1 MNKKTTTSLL
11 LMLAA
16 ATLAAEASQISPRQA
31 EAIASQFVNST
42 PRLRAK
48 DISHSAA
55 AMKVAYTK
63 VSATS
68 AGENLLHVVN
78 RGDDGGYVV
87 VAGDDAAPN
96 VVLGYSTGGT
106 FDYETAPENLRWWL
120 DEYGRQM
127 EYMIENG
134 ITASEQASAPTF
146 DRNVEPM
153 VTTRWNQDAPYNNM
167 CPTLN
172 GLRTYT
178 GCVATAMAQVMNYHE
193 WPVQGTGSHS
203 YYDDPNYPNYGCG
216 QTLSANFGETTY
228 RWDLMLD
235 TYDANSSQESQ
246 DAVAT
251 LMYHCG
257 VSVDMTYM
265 QQASGAL
272 SGHAA
277 QALVEY
283 FGYPADVQILS
294 RDYRSYDEWVTIIK
308 GEIDAGRP
316 VLFGA
321 QSTAGGHEFVIDG
334 YNIDGYFHVNWGW
347 GGQSD
352 DYFLIAT
359 LNPYDGQGIGGGS
372 DSGFKFM
379 QDIIINV
386 RPNPT
391 GNEREFYEICADGS
405 LSTNVSSSSLGRTAR
420 VSLPALYNFSRQ
432 YITAYAGIGIEDSEG
447 RLIET
452 SYNTD
457 NVLMTSYGYLASYG
471 TNVSFTIPEDL
482 EAGEYRIY
490 PYYRKYNDETTYGR
504 IHVNYTQSQYIS
516 MTIDSNG
523 TATFGTAA
531 PQWKDLDATN
541 ITVTDNPTF
550 TTGQTTR
557 LTVDITNNGEETFS
571 APLSFA
577 LLSETSDNIVYSP
590 LTEYDMYYGYPS
602 LFDVYTIPAGETE
615 NVEMSLTISNFTP
628 SAKYYRVAIVDENEN
643 IIGIPQLVRITN
655 PTISLNGMNPEIL
668 PSAENVDPDN
678 IQARATLYN
687 QSDDEEY
694 IGNVSARI
702 LAGGRYTVLETKEVT
717 IPAAGSLTVEF
728 SGSFADGE
736 AGKEYSLWIFDASGK
751 SLFPYANF
759 TLAAGTGG
767 VEDASIADGGT
778 RLYPNPVGDLLNVTD
793 SRGISRV
800 QVFGLTGSQVLD
812 VATGGDTAAAIDMS
826 ALPAG
831 TYIVRTVIT
840 DGTAAMQKVIKK

>member
-11 LMLAA
+11 LMFAA

-31 EAIASQFVNST
+31 EAIASQFANST
-42 PRLRAK
+42 PRLKAYGT
-48 DISHSAA
+48 SHSAA

-63 VSATS
+63 MSATD
-68 AGENLLHVVN
+68 GENLLHVVN

-134 ITASEQASAPTF
+134 ITAAEQASAPTF

-153 VTTRWNQDAPYNNM
+153 ITTKWNQDAPYNNM
-167 CPTLN
+167 CPELN
-172 GLRTYT
+172 GRRTYT

-193 WPVQGTGSHS
+193 WPVRGTGSHK
-203 YYDDPNYPNYGCG
+203 YTDEEGCG
-216 QTLSANFGETTY
+216 RELSANFGETTY

-272 SGHAA
+272 SGNAA
-277 QALVEY
+277 QALVQY

-294 RDYRSYDEWVTIIK
+294 RDYRTYDEWITLIK
-308 GEIDAGRP
+308 NEIDAGRP

-334 YNIDGYFHVNWGW
+334 YNTDGYFHVNWGW
-347 GGQSD
+347 GGNSD
-352 DYFLIAT
+352 NYFLIAT
-359 LNPYDGQGIGGGS
+359 LNPDDQGIGGGS
-372 DSGFKFM
+372 DSGFKFR
-379 QDIIINV
+379 QDIIVNV
-386 RPNPT
+386 HPNPT
-391 GNEREFYEICADGS
+391 GNEREFYEICAEGG
-405 LSTNVSSSSLGRTAR
+405 LSINVSSSLLGRTAR
-420 VSLPALYNFSRQ
+420 VSLPALYNLGRQ
-432 YITAYAGIGIEDSEG
+432 YIGAYAGIGIEDNEG
-447 RLIET
+447 KLIET
-452 SYNTD
+452 AYNTGAPLT
-457 NVLMTSYGYLASYG
+457 VGSGYLASYG
-471 TNVSFTIPEDL
+471 TTVSFTIPEDL

-490 PYYRKYNDETTYGR
+490 PYDRKHDDETTYGR
-504 IHVNYTQSQYIS
+504 IHVAYTESQYIS
-516 MTIDSNG
+516 MTVGSDG
-523 TATFGTAA
+523 KATFGTAA

-550 TTGQTTR
+550 TSGQTTR
-557 LTVDITNNGEETFS
+557 LTVDITNNGTETFS
-571 APLSFA
+571 GPLSFA
-577 LLSETSDNIVYSP
+577 LLNQNSDNIVYTP
-590 LTEYDMYYGYPS
+590 ITDEDKYYGYPS

-778 RLYPNPVGDLLNVTD
+778 RLYPNPVGDVLNVTD
-793 SRGISRV
+793 GRGIDRV

-812 VATGGDTAAAIDMS
+812 VTAVGGDTATAIDMTG
-826 ALPAG
+826 LPAG
-831 TYIVRTVIT
+831 TYIVRTTIT
-840 DGTAAMQKVIKK
+840 DGTATMQKVIKK

>member
-16 ATLAAEASQISPRQA
+16 AALSAEASQISPRQA
-31 EAIASQFVNST
+31 EAIASQFANST
-42 PRLRAK
+42 PRLKAYGT
-48 DISHSAA
+48 SHSAA

-63 VSATS
+63 MSATD
-68 AGENLLHVVN
+68 GENLLHVVN

-193 WPVQGTGSHS
+193 WPVRGTGSHK
-203 YYDDPNYPNYGCG
+203 YTDKEGCG
-216 QTLSANFGETTY
+216 RELSANFGETTY

-272 SGHAA
+272 SGKAA
-277 QALVEY
+277 DALVKY

-294 RDYRSYDEWVTIIK
+294 RDYRSYDEWITLIK
-308 GEIDAGRP
+308 NEIDEGRP

-334 YNIDGYFHVNWGW
+334 YNTDGYFHVNWGW
-347 GGQSD
+347 GAYLDG
-352 DYFLIAT
+352 YFLIAT
-359 LNPYDGQGIGGGS
+359 LDPGDSQGIGGGS

-379 QDIIINV
+379 QDIIVNV
-386 RPNPT
+386 RPNPS

-405 LSTNVSSSSLGRTAR
+405 LSINVSSSSLGRTAR

-432 YITAYAGIGIEDSEG
+432 FITAYAGIGIEDSEG
-447 RLIET
+447 KLIET
-452 SYNTD
+452 AYNTD
-457 NVLMTSYGYLASYG
+457 NVLMTSYGYKASFG
-471 TNVSFTIPEDL
+471 TTVSFTIPEDL

-490 PYYRKYNDETTYGR
+490 PYYRKYDDETTYGR
-504 IHVNYTQSQYIS
+504 IHVAYTESQYIT
-516 MTIDSNG
+516 MTVDSDG
-523 TATFGTAA
+523 KATFGNAA
-531 PQWKDLDATN
+531 PQWKDLDAAN
-541 ITVTDNPTF
+541 IVVNDNPTF
-550 TTGQTTR
+550 ADGETTTI
-557 LTVDITNNGEETFS
+557 TVDLTNNGTETFS
-571 APLSFA
+571 GPLSFA
-577 LLSETSDNIVYSP
+577 LLYQNQDRFAYSP
-590 LTEYDMYYGYPS
+590 ATYNDYYGIPLLY
-602 LFDVYTIPAGETE
+602 DVYTIAAGETE
-615 NVEMSLTISNFTP
+615 NVEMSLPISDFTP

-643 IIGIPQLVRITN
+643 IIGTPKEIRVTN
-655 PTISLNGMNPEIL
+655 PTISLEAAPEIL
-668 PSAENVDPDN
+668 PSAEEVDPDN
-678 IQARATLYN
+678 IQVRATLKN

-702 LAGGRYTVLETKEVT
+702 LAGGRYTTLDTKEVT
-717 IPAAGSLTVEF
+717 IPAAGSLTVNFE
-728 SGSFADGE
+728 GAFAGGE
-736 AGKEYSLWIFDASGK
+736 AGKTYSLWIFDASGK

-759 TLAAGTGG
+759 TLAGGTGG
-767 VEDASIADGGT
+767 VEEAAIADGGT
-778 RLYPNPVGDLLNVTD
+778 RLYPNPVGDMLNVTD
-793 SRGISRV
+793 GRGISRV

-812 VATGGDTAAAIDMS
+812 VATGGDTATAIDMTG
-826 ALPAG
+826 LPAG
-831 TYIVRTVIT
+831 TYIVRTTIT
-840 DGTAAMQKVIKK
+840 DGTTAMQKIIKK

>member
-11 LMLAA
+11 LMFAA

-31 EAIASQFVNST
+31 EAIASQFANST
-42 PRLRAK
+42 PRLKAYGT
-48 DISHSAA
+48 SHSAA

-63 VSATS
+63 MSATD
-68 AGENLLHVVN
+68 GENLLHVVN

-146 DRNVEPM
+146 DRNVGPM
-153 VTTRWNQDAPYNNM
+153 ITTKWNQDAPYNNM
-167 CPTLN
+167 CPMLY
-172 GLRTYT
+172 GRRTYT

-193 WPVQGTGSHS
+193 WPVRGTGSHK
-203 YYDDPNYPNYGCG
+203 YTDKEGCG
-216 QTLSANFGETTY
+216 QELSANFGETSY

-272 SGHAA
+272 SGNAA
-277 QALVEY
+277 QALVQY

-294 RDYRSYDEWVTIIK
+294 RDYRTYDEWITLIK
-308 GEIDAGRP
+308 NEIDAGRP

-334 YNIDGYFHVNWGW
+334 YNTDGYFHVNWGW
-347 GGQSD
+347 GGNSD
-352 DYFLIAT
+352 NYFLIAT
-359 LNPYDGQGIGGGS
+359 LNPDDQGIGGGS

-379 QDIIINV
+379 QDIIVNV
-386 RPNPT
+386 HPNPT
-391 GNEREFYEICADGS
+391 GNEREFYEICAEGG
-405 LSTNVSSSSLGRTAR
+405 LSINVSSSLLGRTAR

-432 YITAYAGIGIEDSEG
+432 FITAYAGIGIEDSEG

-452 SYNTD
+452 TYNTD
-457 NVLMTSYGYLASYG
+457 NVLMTSYGYIASFG
-471 TNVSFTIPEDL
+471 TTVSFTIPEDL

-490 PYYRKYNDETTYGR
+490 PYYRKYDDETTYGR
-504 IHVNYTQSQYIS
+504 IHVAYTESQYIT
-516 MTIDSNG
+516 MTVDSDG
-523 TATFGTAA
+523 RATFGTAA

-550 TTGQTTR
+550 TSGQTTR
-557 LTVDITNNGEETFS
+557 LTVDITNNGTETFS
-571 APLSFA
+571 GPLSFA
-577 LLSETSDNIVYSP
+577 LLNQNSDNIVYSP
-590 LTEYDMYYGYPS
+590 ADYNDYYGFPV
-602 LFDVYTIPAGETE
+602 LFEVYTIPAGKTE
-615 NVEMSLTISNFTP
+615 NVEMTLTISSGFTP
-628 SAKYYRVAIVDENEN
+628 SASYYRVAIIDENEN
-643 IIGIPQLVRITN
+643 IIGTPQLVRVTN
-655 PTISLNGMNPEIL
+655 PAISLNGAYPEIL
-668 PSAENVDPDN
+668 PSSENVDPDN
-678 IQARATLYN
+678 IQVRATLYN
-687 QSDDEEY
+687 TSDEEEY
-694 IGNVSARI
+694 FGNVSARI
-702 LAGGRYTVLETKEVT
+702 LAGGRYTTLDTKEVT

-778 RLYPNPVGDLLNVTD
+778 RLYPNPVGDMLNVTD
-793 SRGISRV
+793 SRGIDRV

>member
-1 MNKKTTTSLL
+1 M
-11 LMLAA
+11 
-16 ATLAAEASQISPRQA
+16 
-31 EAIASQFVNST
+31 
-42 PRLRAK
+42 
-48 DISHSAA
+48 
-55 AMKVAYTK
+55 TK
-63 VSATS
+63 S
-68 AGENLLHVVN
+68 G
-78 RGDDGGYVV
+78 
-87 VAGDDAAPN
+87 
-96 VVLGYSTGGT
+96 
-106 FDYETAPENLRWWL
+106 
-120 DEYGRQM
+120 
-127 EYMIENG
+127 
-134 ITASEQASAPTF
+134 
-146 DRNVEPM
+146 
-153 VTTRWNQDAPYNNM
+153 
-167 CPTLN
+167 
-172 GLRTYT
+172 
-178 GCVATAMAQVMNYHE
+178 
-193 WPVQGTGSHS
+193 
-203 YYDDPNYPNYGCG
+203 GCG
-216 QTLSANFGETTY
+216 RELSANFGETTY

-251 LMYHCG
+251 LMKHCG

-272 SGHAA
+272 SGNAA
-277 QALVEY
+277 EALVKY

-294 RDYRSYDEWVTIIK
+294 RDYRSYDEWITLIK
-308 GEIDAGRP
+308 NEIDAGRP

-334 YNIDGYFHVNWGW
+334 YNTDGYFHVNWGW
-347 GGQSD
+347 GAYLDG
-352 DYFLIAT
+352 YFLIAT
-359 LNPYDGQGIGGGS
+359 LDPGDSQGIGGGS

-379 QDIIINV
+379 QDIIVNV
-386 RPNPT
+386 RPNPS

-405 LSTNVSSSSLGRTAR
+405 LSINVSSLSLGRTAR

-432 YITAYAGIGIEDSEG
+432 FITAYAGIGIEDSEG

-457 NVLMTSYGYLASYG
+457 KVLMTSYGYLASKGG

-504 IHVNYTQSQYIS
+504 IHVAYTQSQYIT
-516 MTIDSNG
+516 MTVDSNG
-523 TATFGTAA
+523 TATFGSAA

-550 TTGQTTR
+550 TSGQTTR

-736 AGKEYSLWIFDASGK
+736 AGKDYSLWIFDASGK

-778 RLYPNPVGDLLNVTD
+778 RLYPNPVGDVLNVTD
-793 SRGISRV
+793 GRGISRV
-800 QVFGLTGSQVLD
+800 QVFGLTGSHVLD
-812 VATGGDTAAAIDMS
+812 VTTGGDTAVAIDMTG
-826 ALPAG
+826 LPAG
-831 TYIVRTVIT
+831 TYIVRTTIT
-840 DGTAAMQKVIKK
+840 DGTATMQKVIKK

>member
-11 LMLAA
+11 LMFAA

-31 EAIASQFVNST
+31 EAIASQFANST
-42 PRLRAK
+42 PRLKAYGT
-48 DISHSAA
+48 SHSAA

-63 VSATS
+63 VSATT

-193 WPVQGTGSHS
+193 WPVRGTGSHS
-203 YYDDPNYPNYGCG
+203 YYDYEGCE

-251 LMYHCG
+251 LMKHCG

-272 SGHAA
+272 SGNAA
-277 QALVEY
+277 QALVQY

-294 RDYRSYDEWVTIIK
+294 RDYRSYDEWITLIK
-308 GEIDAGRP
+308 NEIDAGRP

-334 YNIDGYFHVNWGW
+334 YNTDGYFHVNWGW
-347 GGQSD
+347 GAYLDG
-352 DYFLIAT
+352 YFLIAT
-359 LNPYDGQGIGGGS
+359 LDPGDSQGIGGGS

-379 QDIIINV
+379 QDIIVNV
-386 RPNPT
+386 RPNPS

-405 LSTNVSSSSLGRTAR
+405 LSINVSSSSLGRTAR

-432 YITAYAGIGIEDSEG
+432 FITAYAGIGIEDSEG

-457 NVLMTSYGYLASYG
+457 NVLMTSYGYKASFG
-471 TNVSFTIPEDL
+471 TTVSFTIPEDL

-490 PYYRKYNDETTYGR
+490 PYYRKYDDETIYGR
-504 IHVNYTQSQYIS
+504 IHVAYTQSQYIT
-516 MTIDSNG
+516 MTVDSNG
-523 TATFGTAA
+523 TATFGSAA
-531 PQWKDLDATN
+531 PQWKDLDAAN
-541 ITVTDNPTF
+541 IVVNDNPTF
-550 TTGQTTR
+550 ADGETTTI
-557 LTVDITNNGEETFS
+557 TVDLTNNGTETFS
-571 APLSFA
+571 GPLSFA
-577 LLSETSDNIVYSP
+577 LLYQNQDRFAYSP
-590 LTEYDMYYGYPS
+590 ATYNDYYGIPLLY
-602 LFDVYTIPAGETE
+602 DVYTIAAGETE
-615 NVEMSLTISNFTP
+615 NVEMSLPISDFTP
-628 SAKYYRVAIVDENEN
+628 SAKYYRIAIIDENEN
-643 IIGIPQLVRITN
+643 IIGTPQEIRVSN
-655 PTISLNGMNPEIL
+655 PEISLNGNYPEIL
-668 PSAENVDPDN
+668 PSSDNVDCN
-678 IQARATLYN
+678 NMQARATLYN
-687 QSDDEEY
+687 MSADEEY
-694 IGNVSARI
+694 SGNVSARI
-702 LAGGRYTVLETKEVT
+702 LVNGRYTILDTKEVT
-717 IPAAGSLTVEF
+717 IEPSGSATVDF
-728 SGSFADGE
+728 SGRFE
-736 AGKEYSLWIFDASGK
+736 AGETGKQYSLWIFDANGK
-751 SLFPYANF
+751 SLMPYTNF
-759 TLAAGTGG
+759 TVGIAAGVNDVTA
-767 VEDASIADGGT
+767 ASKAAI
-778 RLYPNPVGDLLNVTD
+778 YPNPVGDVLNVTD
-793 SRGISRV
+793 GRGIDRV

-812 VATGGDTAAAIDMS
+812 VATGGDTATAIDMS

-831 TYIVRTVIT
+831 TYIVRTTVT
-840 DGTAAMQKVIKK
+840 DGTATMQKIIKK

>member
-16 ATLAAEASQISPRQA
+16 AFAAQASQISPRQA

-42 PRLRAK
+42 PRLKAK
-48 DISHSAA
+48 SISHSAA

-63 VSATS
+63 MSATS

-106 FDYETAPENLRWWL
+106 FYYETAPENLRWWL
-120 DEYGRQM
+120 DEYGRQI

-167 CPTLN
+167 CPMLN
-172 GLRTYT
+172 GRRTYT
-178 GCVATAMAQVMNYHE
+178 GCVATAMAQVMNYHQ
-193 WPVQGTGSHS
+193 WPVRGTGSHS
-203 YYDDPNYPNYGCG
+203 YYDYEGCG

-257 VSVDMTYM
+257 VSVEMTYM

-272 SGHAA
+272 SGNAA
-277 QALVEY
+277 NALVQY
-283 FGYPADVQILS
+283 FGYPADVQIIS
-294 RDYRSYDEWVTIIK
+294 RDYRTYDEWITLIK
-308 GEIDAGRP
+308 NEIDTGRP
-316 VLFGA
+316 ILFGA
-321 QSTAGGHEFVIDG
+321 QSTGGGHEFVIDG
-334 YNIDGYFHVNWGW
+334 YNTDGYFHVNWGW

-352 DYFLIAT
+352 GYFLIAT

-523 TATFGTAA
+523 TATFGSAD

-550 TTGQTTR
+550 ADGETTTI
-557 LTVDITNNGEETFS
+557 TVDLTNNGTETFS
-571 APLSFA
+571 GPLSFA
-577 LLSETSDNIVYSP
+577 LLDQNQDRFVYSP
-590 LTEYDMYYGYPS
+590 ATYNDYYGIPLLYE
-602 LFDVYTIPAGETE
+602 VYTIAAGTTE
-615 NVEMSLTISNFTP
+615 NVEMSLPISDFTP
-628 SAKYYRVAIVDENEN
+628 SAKYYRIAIIDENEN
-643 IIGIPQLVRITN
+643 IIGTPQEIRVTN
-655 PTISLNGMNPEIL
+655 PEISLNGIAPEIL
-668 PSAENVDPDN
+668 PSSDNVDCN
-678 IQARATLYN
+678 NVQVRATLHN
-687 QSDDEEY
+687 TSADDEY
-694 IGNVSARI
+694 TGSVSARI
-702 LAGGRYTVLETKEVT
+702 LVNGRYTVLDTKEVT
-717 IPAAGSLTVEF
+717 IEPSGSVTVDF
-728 SGSFADGE
+728 SGRFE
-736 AGKEYSLWIFDASGK
+736 AGVAGKQYSLWIFNASGK
-751 SLFPYANF
+751 SLMPYTNF
-759 TLAAGTGG
+759 TVGTAAGVNDVTA
-767 VEDASIADGGT
+767 ASKAT
-778 RLYPNPVGDLLNVTD
+778 VYPNPVVDVLNVTD
-793 SRGISRV
+793 GRGINRV
-800 QVFGLTGSQVLD
+800 QVFGLTGSQMLD

>member
-11 LMLAA
+11 LMFAA

-31 EAIASQFVNST
+31 EAIASQFANST
-42 PRLRAK
+42 PRLKAYGT
-48 DISHSAA
+48 SHSAA

-63 VSATS
+63 MSATD
-68 AGENLLHVVN
+68 GENLLHVVN

-193 WPVQGTGSHS
+193 WPVRGTGSHK
-203 YYDDPNYPNYGCG
+203 YTDEEGCG
-216 QTLSANFGETTY
+216 QELSANFGETTY

-251 LMYHCG
+251 LMKHCG
-257 VSVDMTYM
+257 VAVDMSYY

-272 SGHAA
+272 SGKAA
-277 QALVEY
+277 EALVKY

-334 YNIDGYFHVNWGW
+334 YNTDGYFHVNWGW

-352 DYFLIAT
+352 GYFLIAT
-359 LNPYDGQGIGGGS
+359 LNPDDHGIGGGS

-379 QDIIINV
+379 QDIIVNV
-386 RPNPT
+386 HPNPT

-405 LSTNVSSSSLGRTAR
+405 LSINVSSSLLGRTAR

-432 YITAYAGIGIEDSEG
+432 FITAYAGIGIEDSEG

-457 NVLMTSYGYLASYG
+457 NVLMTSYGYKASFG

-490 PYYRKYNDETTYGR
+490 PYYRKYDDETTYGR
-504 IHVNYTQSQYIS
+504 IHVAYTESQYIT
-516 MTIDSNG
+516 MTVDSDG
-523 TATFGTAA
+523 RATFGNAA

-550 TTGQTTR
+550 TSGQTTR
-557 LTVDITNNGEETFS
+557 LTVDITNNGTETFS
-571 APLSFA
+571 GPLSFA
-577 LLSETSDNIVYSP
+577 LLNQNSDNIVYTP
-590 LTEYDMYYGYPS
+590 ITDEDKYYGYPS
-602 LFDVYTIPAGETE
+602 HFDVYTIPAGETE

-728 SGSFADGE
+728 SGSFAGGE
-736 AGKEYSLWIFDASGK
+736 AGKTYSLWIFDASGK

-778 RLYPNPVGDLLNVTD
+778 RLYPNPVGDMLNVTD

-812 VATGGDTAAAIDMS
+812 VTAVGGDTATAIDMTG
-826 ALPAG
+826 LPAG

-840 DGTAAMQKVIKK
+840 DGTTAMQKVIKK

>member
-11 LMLAA
+11 LMFAA

-31 EAIASQFVNST
+31 EAIASQFANST
-42 PRLRAK
+42 PRLKAYGT
-48 DISHSAA
+48 SHSAA

-63 VSATS
+63 MSATD
-68 AGENLLHVVN
+68 GENLLHVVN

-134 ITASEQASAPTF
+134 ITASKQASAPTF

-193 WPVQGTGSHS
+193 WPVQGTGSHT
-203 YYDDPNYPNYGCG
+203 YYDYEGCER
-216 QTLSANFGETTY
+216 TLSANFGETTY

-251 LMYHCG
+251 LMKHCG

-272 SGHAA
+272 SGNAA
-277 QALVEY
+277 QALVQY

-294 RDYRSYDEWVTIIK
+294 RDYRTYDEWITLIK
-308 GEIDAGRP
+308 NEIDAGRP

-334 YNIDGYFHVNWGW
+334 YNTDGYFHVNWGW

-352 DYFLIAT
+352 NYFLIAT
-359 LNPYDGQGIGGGS
+359 LNPDDQGIGGGS

-379 QDIIINV
+379 QDIIVNV

-405 LSTNVSSSSLGRTAR
+405 LGINVSSSSLGRTAR

-432 YITAYAGIGIEDSEG
+432 FITAYAGIGIEDSEG

-471 TNVSFTIPEDL
+471 TTVSFTIPEDL

-490 PYYRKYNDETTYGR
+490 PYYRKYDDETTYGR
-504 IHVNYTQSQYIS
+504 IHVAYTESQYIS
-516 MTIDSNG
+516 MTVGSDG
-523 TATFGTAA
+523 KATFGTAA
-531 PQWKDLDATN
+531 PQWKDLDAAN

-550 TTGQTTR
+550 TSGQTTR
-557 LTVDITNNGEETFS
+557 LTVDITNNGTETFS
-571 APLSFA
+571 GPLSFA
-577 LLSETSDNIVYSP
+577 LLNQNSDNIVYTP
-590 LTEYDMYYGYPS
+590 ITDEDKYYGYPS

-668 PSAENVDPDN
+668 PSAEKRRIHWQRKRTHTCRRPLHH
-678 IQARATLYN
+678 ARN
-687 QSDDEEY
+687 Q
-694 IGNVSARI
+694 GGHNTGRK
-702 LAGGRYTVLETKEVT
+702 LAHR
-717 IPAAGSLTVEF
+717 
-728 SGSFADGE
+728 
-736 AGKEYSLWIFDASGK
+736 
-751 SLFPYANF
+751 
-759 TLAAGTGG
+759 G
-767 VEDASIADGGT
+767 VQ
-778 RLYPNPVGDLLNVTD
+778 RLVC
-793 SRGISRV
+793 RR
-800 QVFGLTGSQVLD
+800 
-812 VATGGDTAAAIDMS
+812 
-826 ALPAG
+826 
-831 TYIVRTVIT
+831 
-840 DGTAAMQKVIKK
+840 

>member
-16 ATLAAEASQISPRQA
+16 AALSAEASQISPRQA
-31 EAIASQFVNST
+31 EAIASQFANST
-42 PRLRAK
+42 PRLKAYGT
-48 DISHSAA
+48 SHSAA

-63 VSATS
+63 MSDT

-134 ITASEQASAPTF
+134 ITAAEQATAPTF

-153 VTTRWNQDAPYNNM
+153 ITTRWNQDAPYNNM
-167 CPTLN
+167 CPMLN
-172 GLRTYT
+172 GRRTYT

-193 WPVQGTGSHS
+193 WPVRGTGSHS
-203 YYDDPNYPNYGCG
+203 YYDYEGCG
-216 QTLSANFGETTY
+216 RTLSANFGETTY

-257 VSVDMTYM
+257 VASEMTYM
-265 QQASGAL
+265 QEASGAI
-272 SGHAA
+272 SAVA
-277 QALVEY
+277 TQALVDY

-294 RDYRSYDEWVTIIK
+294 RDYRTYDEWITLIK
-308 GEIDAGRP
+308 NEIDAGRP

-334 YNIDGYFHVNWGW
+334 YNTDGYFHVNWGW
-347 GGQSD
+347 GGNSD

-359 LNPYDGQGIGGGS
+359 LNPYDQGIGGGS

-379 QDIIINV
+379 QDIIVNV

-405 LSTNVSSSSLGRTAR
+405 LSINVSSSSLGRTAR
-420 VSLPALYNFSRQ
+420 VSLPALYNLGRQ
-432 YITAYAGIGIEDSEG
+432 YIGAYAGIGIEDNEG
-447 RLIET
+447 KLIET
-452 SYNTD
+452 AYNTGAPLT
-457 NVLMTSYGYLASYG
+457 VGSGYLASYG
-471 TNVSFTIPEDL
+471 TTVSFTIPEDL

-490 PYYRKYNDETTYGR
+490 PYYRKHDDETTYGR
-504 IHVNYTQSQYIS
+504 IHVAYTESQYIS
-516 MTIDSNG
+516 MTVGSDG
-523 TATFGTAA
+523 KATFGTAA

-557 LTVDITNNGEETFS
+557 LTVDITNNGTETFS
-571 APLSFA
+571 GPLSFA
-577 LLSETSDNIVYSP
+577 LLSQNSDNIVYSP
-590 LTEYDMYYGYPS
+590 ADYNDYYGFPV
-602 LFDVYTIPAGETE
+602 LFEVYTIPAGKTE
-615 NVEMSLTISNFTP
+615 NVEMTLTISSGFTP
-628 SAKYYRVAIVDENEN
+628 SASYYRVAIIDENEN
-643 IIGIPQLVRITN
+643 IIGTPQLVRVTN
-655 PTISLNGMNPEIL
+655 PAISLNGAYPEIL
-668 PSAENVDPDN
+668 PSSENVDPDN
-678 IQARATLYN
+678 IQVRATLYN
-687 QSDDEEY
+687 TSDEEEY
-694 IGNVSARI
+694 FGNVSARI

-717 IPAAGSLTVEF
+717 IPAAGSLTVNFE
-728 SGSFADGE
+728 GAFAGGE
-736 AGKEYSLWIFDASGK
+736 AGEQYSLRIFDASGEG
-751 SLFPYANF
+751 LFPYTQF
-759 TLAAGTGG
+759 TLAGGTGG

-778 RLYPNPVGDLLNVTD
+778 RLYPNPVDDVLNVTD

-840 DGTAAMQKVIKK
+840 DGTAAMQKIIKK

>member
-16 ATLAAEASQISPRQA
+16 ALSAEASQISPRQA
-31 EAIASQFVNST
+31 EAIASQFANST
-42 PRLRAK
+42 PRLKAYGT
-48 DISHSAA
+48 SHSAA

-63 VSATS
+63 MSATS

-146 DRNVEPM
+146 DRNVGPM
-153 VTTRWNQDAPYNNM
+153 ITTKWNQDAPYNNM
-167 CPTLN
+167 CPMLY
-172 GLRTYT
+172 GRRTYT

-193 WPVQGTGSHS
+193 WPVRGTGSHK
-203 YYDDPNYPNYGCG
+203 YTDEEGCG
-216 QTLSANFGETTY
+216 QELSANFGETTY

-257 VSVDMTYM
+257 VASEMSYY

-294 RDYRSYDEWVTIIK
+294 RDYRSYDEWITLIK
-308 GEIDAGRP
+308 NEIDAGRP

-334 YNIDGYFHVNWGW
+334 YNTDGYFHVNWGW

-352 DYFLIAT
+352 GYFLIAT
-359 LNPYDGQGIGGGS
+359 LNPDDQGIGGGS
-372 DSGFKFM
+372 DSGFKFR
-379 QDIIINV
+379 QDIIVNV
-386 RPNPT
+386 HPNPT
-391 GNEREFYEICADGS
+391 GNEREFYEICAEGG
-405 LSTNVSSSSLGRTAR
+405 LSINVSSSSLGRTAR
-420 VSLPALYNFSRQ
+420 VSLPALYNLGRQ
-432 YITAYAGIGIEDSEG
+432 YIGAYAGIGIEDNEG
-447 RLIET
+447 KLIET
-452 SYNTD
+452 AYNTGAPLT
-457 NVLMTSYGYLASYG
+457 VGSGYLASYG
-471 TNVSFTIPEDL
+471 TTVSFTIPEDL

-490 PYYRKYNDETTYGR
+490 PYYRKHDDETTYGR
-504 IHVNYTQSQYIS
+504 IHVAYTESQYIS
-516 MTIDSNG
+516 MTVGSDG
-523 TATFGTAA
+523 KATFGSAD

-550 TTGQTTR
+550 TSGQTTR

-751 SLFPYANF
+751 SLFPFTNF
-759 TLAAGTGG
+759 TLAGGTGG
-767 VEDASIADGGT
+767 VETACITDGGT

>member
-11 LMLAA
+11 LMFAA

-31 EAIASQFVNST
+31 EAIASQFANST
-42 PRLRAK
+42 PRLKAYGT
-48 DISHSAA
+48 SHSAA

-63 VSATS
+63 MSATD
-68 AGENLLHVVN
+68 GENLLHVVN

-134 ITASEQASAPTF
+134 ITASKQASAPTF

-193 WPVQGTGSHS
+193 WPVQGTGSHT
-203 YYDDPNYPNYGCG
+203 YYDYEGCER
-216 QTLSANFGETTY
+216 TLSANFGETTY

-251 LMYHCG
+251 LMKHCG

-272 SGHAA
+272 SGNAA
-277 QALVEY
+277 QALVQY

-294 RDYRSYDEWVTIIK
+294 RDYRTYDEWITLIK
-308 GEIDAGRP
+308 NEIDAGRP

-334 YNIDGYFHVNWGW
+334 YNTDGYFHVNWGW

-352 DYFLIAT
+352 NYFLIAT
-359 LNPYDGQGIGGGS
+359 LNPDDQGIGGGS

-379 QDIIINV
+379 QDIIVNV

-405 LSTNVSSSSLGRTAR
+405 LGINVSSSSLGRTAR

-432 YITAYAGIGIEDSEG
+432 FITAYAGIGIEDSEG

-471 TNVSFTIPEDL
+471 TTVSFTIPEDL

-490 PYYRKYNDETTYGR
+490 PYYRKYDDETTYGR
-504 IHVNYTQSQYIS
+504 IHVAYTESQYIS
-516 MTIDSNG
+516 MTVGSDG
-523 TATFGTAA
+523 KATFGTAA
-531 PQWKDLDATN
+531 PQWKDLDAAN

-550 TTGQTTR
+550 TSGQTTR
-557 LTVDITNNGEETFS
+557 LTVDITNNGTETFS
-571 APLSFA
+571 GPLSFA
-577 LLSETSDNIVYSP
+577 LLNQNSDNIVYTP
-590 LTEYDMYYGYPS
+590 ITDEDKYYGYPS

-702 LAGGRYTVLETKEVT
+702 LVGGRYTMLETKEVT
-717 IPAAGSLTVEF
+717 IPAASSLTVEF

-736 AGKEYSLWIFDASGK
+736 AGEQYSLWIFDASGK
-751 SLFPYANF
+751 SLFPYTSF
-759 TLAAGTGG
+759 TLAGGTGG
-767 VEDASIADGGT
+767 VETAGITDGGT
-778 RLYPNPVGDLLNVTD
+778 RLYPNPVGDVLNVTD
-793 SRGISRV
+793 GRGISRV

-812 VATGGDTAAAIDMS
+812 VATGGDTATAIDMS

>member
-11 LMLAA
+11 LMFAA
-16 ATLAAEASQISPRQA
+16 ALSAEASQISPRQA
-31 EAIASQFVNST
+31 EAIASQFANST
-42 PRLRAK
+42 PRLKAYGT
-48 DISHSAA
+48 SHSAA

-63 VSATS
+63 MSATD
-68 AGENLLHVVN
+68 GENLLHVVN

-153 VTTRWNQDAPYNNM
+153 ITTKWNQDAPYNNM
-167 CPTLN
+167 CPELN
-172 GLRTYT
+172 GRRTYT

-193 WPVQGTGSHS
+193 WPVRGTGSHK
-203 YYDDPNYPNYGCG
+203 YTDEEGCG
-216 QTLSANFGETTY
+216 QELSANFGETTY

-251 LMYHCG
+251 LMKHCG
-257 VSVDMTYM
+257 VAVDMSYY

-272 SGHAA
+272 SGNAA
-277 QALVEY
+277 QALVQY

-294 RDYRSYDEWVTIIK
+294 RDYRSYDEWITLIK
-308 GEIDAGRP
+308 NEIDEGRP
-316 VLFGA
+316 VLFGGL
-321 QSTAGGHEFVIDG
+321 STGGGHEFVIDG
-334 YNIDGYFHVNWGW
+334 YNTDGYFHVNWGW
-347 GGQSD
+347 GGNSD
-352 DYFLIAT
+352 NYFLIAT
-359 LNPYDGQGIGGGS
+359 LNPDDHGIGGGS
-372 DSGFKFM
+372 DSGFKFR
-379 QDIIINV
+379 QDIIVNV
-386 RPNPT
+386 HPNPT

-405 LSTNVSSSSLGRTAR
+405 LSINVSSSSLGRTAR

-432 YITAYAGIGIEDSEG
+432 FISAYAGIGIEDSEG

-457 NVLMTSYGYLASYG
+457 KVLMTSYGYIASFG

-490 PYYRKYNDETTYGR
+490 PYYRKYDDETIYGR
-504 IHVNYTQSQYIS
+504 IHVAYTQSQYIT
-516 MTIDSNG
+516 MTVDSNG
-523 TATFGTAA
+523 TATFGSAA
-531 PQWKDLDATN
+531 PQWKDLDAAN

-550 TTGQTTR
+550 TSGQTTR

-571 APLSFA
+571 GPLSFA
-577 LLSETSDNIVYSP
+577 LLSQNSDNIVYTP
-590 LTEYDMYYGYPS
+590 ITDKDKYYGYPS

-643 IIGIPQLVRITN
+643 IIGTPQLVRVTN
-655 PTISLNGMNPEIL
+655 PAISLNGAYPEIL
-668 PSAENVDPDN
+668 PSSENVDPDN
-678 IQARATLYN
+678 IQVRATLYN
-687 QSDDEEY
+687 TSDEEEY
-694 IGNVSARI
+694 FGNVSARI
-702 LAGGRYTVLETKEVT
+702 LAGGRYTTLDTKEVT
-717 IPAAGSLTVEF
+717 IPAAGSLTVNFE
-728 SGSFADGE
+728 GAFAGGE
-736 AGKEYSLWIFDASGK
+736 AGKTYSLWIFDASGK
-751 SLFPYANF
+751 YIYPFTNF
-759 TLAAGTGG
+759 TLAGGTGG
-767 VEDASIADGGT
+767 VETAGITDGGT

-793 SRGISRV
+793 SRGIDRV

-840 DGTAAMQKVIKK
+840 DGTAAMQKIIKK

>member
-31 EAIASQFVNST
+31 EAIASQFANST
-42 PRLRAK
+42 PRLKAYGT
-48 DISHSAA
+48 SHSAA

-63 VSATS
+63 MSATD
-68 AGENLLHVVN
+68 GENLLHVVN

-134 ITASEQASAPTF
+134 ITAAEQASAPTF

-153 VTTRWNQDAPYNNM
+153 ITTKWNQDAPYNNM
-167 CPTLN
+167 CPELN
-172 GLRTYT
+172 GRRTYT

-193 WPVQGTGSHS
+193 WPVRGTGSHK
-203 YYDDPNYPNYGCG
+203 YTDKEGCG
-216 QTLSANFGETTY
+216 QELSANFGETSY

-272 SGHAA
+272 SGNAA
-277 QALVEY
+277 QALVQY

-294 RDYRSYDEWVTIIK
+294 RDYRTYDEWITLIK
-308 GEIDAGRP
+308 NEIDAGRP

-334 YNIDGYFHVNWGW
+334 YNTDGYFHVNWGW
-347 GGQSD
+347 GGNSD
-352 DYFLIAT
+352 NYFLIAT
-359 LNPYDGQGIGGGS
+359 LNPDDQGIGGGS

-379 QDIIINV
+379 QDIIVNV

-391 GNEREFYEICADGS
+391 GNEREFYEICAEGG
-405 LSTNVSSSSLGRTAR
+405 LSINVSSSLLGRTAR

-432 YITAYAGIGIEDSEG
+432 FITAYAGIGIEDSEG

-452 SYNTD
+452 TYNTD
-457 NVLMTSYGYLASYG
+457 NVLMTSYGYIASFG

-490 PYYRKYNDETTYGR
+490 PYYRKYDDETTYGR
-504 IHVNYTQSQYIS
+504 IHVAYTESQYIT
-516 MTIDSNG
+516 MTVDSDG
-523 TATFGTAA
+523 RATFGTAA

-571 APLSFA
+571 GPLSFA
-577 LLSETSDNIVYSP
+577 LLSQNSDNIVYSP
-590 LTEYDMYYGYPS
+590 ADYNDYYGFPV
-602 LFDVYTIPAGETE
+602 LFEVYTIPAGKTE
-615 NVEMSLTISNFTP
+615 NVEMNVMGMSMATTTKRIIDQKCFSIAQTMGGSPVSNIVLRDGKIKV
-628 SAKYYRVAIVDENEN
+628 SAGGMEQE
-643 IIGIPQLVRITN
+643 ITD
-655 PTISLNGMNPEIL
+655 PAQVEAMSDIYPFPEIL
-668 PSAENVDPDN
+668 GADQGYVFTLEGIENVDGSDAYKVR
-678 IQARATLYN
+678 QEKGGMASYN
-687 QSDDEEY
+687 FY
-694 IGNVSARI
+694 
-702 LAGGRYTVLETKEVT
+702 
-717 IPAAGSLTVEF
+717 
-728 SGSFADGE
+728 
-736 AGKEYSLWIFDASGK
+736 
-751 SLFPYANF
+751 
-759 TLAAGTGG
+759 
-767 VEDASIADGGT
+767 
-778 RLYPNPVGDLLNVTD
+778 
-793 SRGISRV
+793 
-800 QVFGLTGSQVLD
+800 D
-812 VATGGDTAAAIDMS
+812 VATGLKVKSIATAQGQTQEVIFGDYQKTAYGIIYPM
-826 ALPAG
+826 L
-831 TYIVRTVIT
+831 
-840 DGTAAMQKVIKK
+840 QKVTLPQVGVVEAKVTEVTINSGLTPDQL

>member
-31 EAIASQFVNST
+31 EAIASQFANST
-42 PRLRAK
+42 PRLKAYGT
-48 DISHSAA
+48 SHSAA

-63 VSATS
+63 MSATD
-68 AGENLLHVVN
+68 GENLLHVVN

-178 GCVATAMAQVMNYHE
+178 GCVATAMAQVMNYHQ
-193 WPVQGTGSHS
+193 WPVRGTGSHS
-203 YYDDPNYPNYGCG
+203 YYDYEGCG

-257 VSVDMTYM
+257 VSVEMTYM

-272 SGHAA
+272 SGNAA
-277 QALVEY
+277 NALVQY
-283 FGYPADVQILS
+283 FGYPADVQIIS
-294 RDYRSYDEWVTIIK
+294 RDYRTYDEWITLIK
-308 GEIDAGRP
+308 NEIDTGRP
-316 VLFGA
+316 ILFGA
-321 QSTAGGHEFVIDG
+321 QSTGGGHEFVIDG
-334 YNIDGYFHVNWGW
+334 YNTDGYFHVNWGW

-352 DYFLIAT
+352 GYFLIAT

-523 TATFGTAA
+523 TATFGSAD

-550 TTGQTTR
+550 ADGETTTI
-557 LTVDITNNGEETFS
+557 TVDLTNNGTETFS
-571 APLSFA
+571 GPLSFA
-577 LLSETSDNIVYSP
+577 LLDQNQDRFVYSP
-590 LTEYDMYYGYPS
+590 ATYNDYYGIPLLYE
-602 LFDVYTIPAGETE
+602 VYTIAAGTTE
-615 NVEMSLTISNFTP
+615 NVEMSLPISDFTP
-628 SAKYYRVAIVDENEN
+628 SARYYRIAIIDENEN
-643 IIGIPQLVRITN
+643 IIGTPQEIRVTN
-655 PTISLNGMNPEIL
+655 PEISLNGIAPEIL
-668 PSAENVDPDN
+668 PSSDNVDCN
-678 IQARATLYN
+678 NVQVRATLHN
-687 QSDDEEY
+687 TSADDEY
-694 IGNVSARI
+694 TGSVSARI
-702 LAGGRYTVLETKEVT
+702 LVNGRYTVLDTKEVT
-717 IPAAGSLTVEF
+717 IEPSGSVTVDF
-728 SGSFADGE
+728 SGRFE
-736 AGKEYSLWIFDASGK
+736 AGVAGKQYSLWIFNASGK
-751 SLFPYANF
+751 SLMPYTNF
-759 TLAAGTGG
+759 TVGTAAGVNDVTA
-767 VEDASIADGGT
+767 ASKAT
-778 RLYPNPVGDLLNVTD
+778 VYPNPVVDVLNVTD
-793 SRGISRV
+793 GRGIDRV
-800 QVFGLTGSQVLD
+800 LVFGLTGSQMLD

>member
-31 EAIASQFVNST
+31 EAIASQFANST
-42 PRLRAK
+42 PRLKAYGT
-48 DISHSAA
+48 SHSAA

-63 VSATS
+63 MSATD
-68 AGENLLHVVN
+68 GENLLHVVN

-146 DRNVEPM
+146 DRNVGPM
-153 VTTRWNQDAPYNNM
+153 ITTKWNQDAPYNNM
-167 CPTLN
+167 CPMLY
-172 GLRTYT
+172 GRRTYT

-193 WPVQGTGSHS
+193 WPVQGTGSHTYTDS
-203 YYDDPNYPNYGCG
+203 QGCG
-216 QTLSANFGETTY
+216 QELSANFGETTY

-235 TYDANSSQESQ
+235 TYDSGSSQESQ

-272 SGHAA
+272 SGNAA
-277 QALVEY
+277 QALVQY

-294 RDYRSYDEWVTIIK
+294 RDYRTYDEWITLIK
-308 GEIDAGRP
+308 NEIDEGRP

-334 YNIDGYFHVNWGW
+334 YNTDGYFHVNWGW
-347 GGQSD
+347 GGNSD
-352 DYFLIAT
+352 NYFLIAT
-359 LNPYDGQGIGGGS
+359 LNPDDQGIGGGS

-379 QDIIINV
+379 QDIIVNV

-405 LSTNVSSSSLGRTAR
+405 LSINVSSSSLGRTAR

-432 YITAYAGIGIEDSEG
+432 FITAYAGIGIEDSEG

-452 SYNTD
+452 TYNT
-457 NVLMTSYGYLASYG
+457 NTVLMTSYGYIASFG

-523 TATFGTAA
+523 TATFGSAD

-550 TTGQTTR
+550 ADGETITI
-557 LTVDITNNGEETFS
+557 TVDLTNNGTETFS
-571 APLSFA
+571 GPLSFA
-577 LLSETSDNIVYSP
+577 LLDQNQDRFVYSP
-590 LTEYDMYYGYPS
+590 ATYNDYYGIPLLYE
-602 LFDVYTIPAGETE
+602 VYTIAAGTTE
-615 NVEMSLTISNFTP
+615 NVEMSLPISDFTP
-628 SAKYYRVAIVDENEN
+628 SARYYRIAIIDENEN
-643 IIGIPQLVRITN
+643 IIGTPQEIRVTN
-655 PTISLNGMNPEIL
+655 PEISLNGIAPEIL
-668 PSAENVDPDN
+668 PSSDNVDCN
-678 IQARATLYN
+678 NVQVRATLHN
-687 QSDDEEY
+687 TSADDEY
-694 IGNVSARI
+694 TGSVSARI
-702 LAGGRYTVLETKEVT
+702 LVNGRYTVLDTKEVT
-717 IPAAGSLTVEF
+717 IEPSGSVTVDF
-728 SGSFADGE
+728 SGRFE
-736 AGKEYSLWIFDASGK
+736 AGVAGKQYSLWIFNASGK
-751 SLFPYANF
+751 SLMPYTNF
-759 TLAAGTGG
+759 TVGTAAGVNDVTA
-767 VEDASIADGGT
+767 ASKAT
-778 RLYPNPVGDLLNVTD
+778 VYPNPVVDVLNVTD
-793 SRGISRV
+793 GRGIDRV
-800 QVFGLTGSQVLD
+800 LVFGLTGSQMLD

>member
-1 MNKKTTTSLL
+1 
-11 LMLAA
+11 MLAA
-16 ATLAAEASQISPRQA
+16 AFAAQASQISPQQA

-42 PRLRAK
+42 PRLKAK
-48 DISHSAA
+48 SISHSAA

-63 VSATS
+63 MSATS

-134 ITASEQASAPTF
+134 ITAAEQATAPTF

-153 VTTRWNQDAPYNNM
+153 ITTKWNQDAPYNNM
-167 CPTLN
+167 CPELN
-172 GLRTYT
+172 GRRTYT
-178 GCVATAMAQVMNYHE
+178 GCVATAMAQVMNYHQ
-193 WPVQGTGSHS
+193 WPVRGTGSHS
-203 YYDDPNYPNYGCG
+203 YYDYEGCG

-257 VSVDMTYM
+257 VSVEMTYM

-272 SGHAA
+272 SGNAA
-277 QALVEY
+277 NALVQY
-283 FGYPADVQILS
+283 FGYPADVQIIS
-294 RDYRSYDEWVTIIK
+294 RDYRTYDEWITLIK
-308 GEIDAGRP
+308 NEIDTGRP
-316 VLFGA
+316 ILFGA
-321 QSTAGGHEFVIDG
+321 QSTGGGHEFVIDG
-334 YNIDGYFHVNWGW
+334 YNTDGYFHVNWGW

-352 DYFLIAT
+352 GYFLIAT

-523 TATFGTAA
+523 TATFGSAD

-550 TTGQTTR
+550 ADGETTTI
-557 LTVDITNNGEETFS
+557 TVDLTNSGTETFS
-571 APLSFA
+571 GPLSFA
-577 LLSETSDNIVYSP
+577 LLYQNQDRFAYSP
-590 LTEYDMYYGYPS
+590 ATYNDYYGIPLLY
-602 LFDVYTIPAGETE
+602 DVYTIAAGETE
-615 NVEMSLTISNFTP
+615 NVEMSLPISDFTP
-628 SAKYYRVAIVDENEN
+628 SAKYYRIAIIDENEN
-643 IIGIPQLVRITN
+643 IIGTPQEIRVTN
-655 PTISLNGMNPEIL
+655 PEISLNGIAPEIL
-668 PSAENVDPDN
+668 PSSDNVDCN
-678 IQARATLYN
+678 NVQVRATLHN
-687 QSDDEEY
+687 TSADDEY
-694 IGNVSARI
+694 TGSVSARI
-702 LAGGRYTVLETKEVT
+702 LVNGRYTVLDIKEVT
-717 IPAAGSLTVEF
+717 IEPSGSVTVDF
-728 SGSFADGE
+728 SGRFE
-736 AGKEYSLWIFDASGK
+736 AGVAGKQYSLWIFNASGK
-751 SLFPYANF
+751 SLMPYTNF
-759 TLAAGTGG
+759 TVGTAAGVNDVTA
-767 VEDASIADGGT
+767 ASKAT
-778 RLYPNPVGDLLNVTD
+778 VYPNPVVDVLNVTD
-793 SRGISRV
+793 GRGINRV

>member
-1 MNKKTTTSLL
+1 
-11 LMLAA
+11 MLAA
-16 ATLAAEASQISPRQA
+16 AFAAQASQISPQQA

-42 PRLRAK
+42 PRLKAK
-48 DISHSAA
+48 SISHSAA

-153 VTTRWNQDAPYNNM
+153 ITTKWNQDAPYNNM
-167 CPTLN
+167 CPMLN
-172 GLRTYT
+172 GRRTYT
-178 GCVATAMAQVMNYHE
+178 GCVATAMAQVMNYHQ
-193 WPVQGTGSHS
+193 WPVRGTGSHS
-203 YYDDPNYPNYGCG
+203 YYDYEGCE

-228 RWDLMLD
+228 LWDLMLD

-257 VSVDMTYM
+257 VASEMSYY

-334 YNIDGYFHVNWGW
+334 YNTDGYFHVNWGW

-359 LNPYDGQGIGGGS
+359 LNPYDQGIGGGS

-379 QDIIINV
+379 QDIIVNV

-391 GNEREFYEICADGS
+391 GNEREFYEICADGGLRS
-405 LSTNVSSSSLGRTAR
+405 SVSSSLLGRTVR
-420 VSLPALYNFSRQ
+420 INLPQLNNLGRQ
-432 YITAYAGIGIEDSEG
+432 YIGAYAGIGIEDSEG
-447 RLIET
+447 ELIET
-452 SYNTD
+452 TYNTGTALT
-457 NVLMTSYGYLASYG
+457 VGAGYVASYG
-471 TNVSFTIPEDL
+471 ITVSFTIPEDL

-490 PYYRKYNDETTYGR
+490 PYYRKHDDEATYGR
-504 IHVNYTQSQYIS
+504 IHVAYDQSQYIS
-516 MTIDSNG
+516 MTVNSDGSVN
-523 TATFGTAA
+523 FGTAD

-550 TTGQTTR
+550 ADGETTTI
-557 LTVDITNNGEETFS
+557 TVDLTNSGTETFS
-571 APLSFA
+571 GPLSFA
-577 LLSETSDNIVYSP
+577 LLYQNQDRFAYSP
-590 LTEYDMYYGYPS
+590 ATYNDYYGIPLLY
-602 LFDVYTIPAGETE
+602 DVYTIAAGETE
-615 NVEMSLTISNFTP
+615 NVEMSLPISDFTP
-628 SAKYYRVAIVDENEN
+628 SAKYYRIAIIDENEN
-643 IIGIPQLVRITN
+643 IIGTPQEIRVTN
-655 PTISLNGMNPEIL
+655 PEISLNGIAPEIL
-668 PSAENVDPDN
+668 PSSDNVDCN
-678 IQARATLYN
+678 NVQVRATLHN
-687 QSDDEEY
+687 TSADDEY
-694 IGNVSARI
+694 TGSVSARI
-702 LAGGRYTVLETKEVT
+702 LVNGRYTVLDTKEVT
-717 IPAAGSLTVEF
+717 IEPSGSVTVDF
-728 SGSFADGE
+728 SGRFE
-736 AGKEYSLWIFDASGK
+736 AGVAGKQYSLWIFNASGK
-751 SLFPYANF
+751 SLMPYTNF
-759 TLAAGTGG
+759 TVGTAAGVNDVTA
-767 VEDASIADGGT
+767 ASKAT
-778 RLYPNPVGDLLNVTD
+778 VYPNPVVDMLNVTD
-793 SRGISRV
+793 GRGINRV

-812 VATGGDTAAAIDMS
+812 VHVGGDTATAIDM
-826 ALPAG
+826 AGLPAG
-831 TYIVRTVIT
+831 TYIVRTIIT
-840 DGTAAMQKVIKK
+840 NGTSAMQKIIKK

>member
-16 ATLAAEASQISPRQA
+16 AFAAQASQISPRQA

-42 PRLRAK
+42 PRLKAK
-48 DISHSAA
+48 SISHSAA

-63 VSATS
+63 MSATS

-120 DEYGRQM
+120 DEYGRQI

-167 CPTLN
+167 CPMLN
-172 GLRTYT
+172 GRRTYT
-178 GCVATAMAQVMNYHE
+178 GCVATAMAQVMNYHQ
-193 WPVQGTGSHS
+193 WPVRGTGSHS
-203 YYDDPNYPNYGCG
+203 YYDYEGCG

-257 VSVDMTYM
+257 VSVEMTYM

-272 SGHAA
+272 SGNAA
-277 QALVEY
+277 NALVQY
-283 FGYPADVQILS
+283 FGYPADVQIIS
-294 RDYRSYDEWVTIIK
+294 RDYRTYDEWITLIK
-308 GEIDAGRP
+308 NEIDTGRP
-316 VLFGA
+316 ILFGA
-321 QSTAGGHEFVIDG
+321 QSTGGGHEFVIDG
-334 YNIDGYFHVNWGW
+334 YNTDGYFHVNWGW

-352 DYFLIAT
+352 GYFLIAT

-523 TATFGTAA
+523 TATFGSAD

-550 TTGQTTR
+550 ADGETTTI
-557 LTVDITNNGEETFS
+557 TVDLTNNGTETFS
-571 APLSFA
+571 GPLSFA
-577 LLSETSDNIVYSP
+577 LLDQNQDRFVYSP
-590 LTEYDMYYGYPS
+590 ATYNDYYGIPLLYE
-602 LFDVYTIPAGETE
+602 VYTIAAGTTE
-615 NVEMSLTISNFTP
+615 NVEMSLPISDFTP
-628 SAKYYRVAIVDENEN
+628 SARYYRIAIIDENEN
-643 IIGIPQLVRITN
+643 IIGTPQEIRVTN
-655 PTISLNGMNPEIL
+655 PEISLNGIAPEIL
-668 PSAENVDPDN
+668 PSSDNVDCN
-678 IQARATLYN
+678 NVQVRATLHN
-687 QSDDEEY
+687 TSADDEY
-694 IGNVSARI
+694 TGSVSARI
-702 LAGGRYTVLETKEVT
+702 LVNGRYTVLDTKEVT
-717 IPAAGSLTVEF
+717 IEPSGSVTVDF
-728 SGSFADGE
+728 SGRFE
-736 AGKEYSLWIFDASGK
+736 AGVAGKQYSLWIFNASGK
-751 SLFPYANF
+751 SLMPYTNF
-759 TLAAGTGG
+759 TVGTAAGVNDVTA
-767 VEDASIADGGT
+767 ASKAT
-778 RLYPNPVGDLLNVTD
+778 VYPNPVVDVLNVTD
-793 SRGISRV
+793 GRGIDRV
-800 QVFGLTGSQVLD
+800 LVFGLTGSQMLD

>member
-11 LMLAA
+11 LMFAA

-31 EAIASQFVNST
+31 EAIASQFANST
-42 PRLRAK
+42 PRLKAYGT
-48 DISHSAA
+48 SHSAA

-63 VSATS
+63 MSATD
-68 AGENLLHVVN
+68 GENLLHVVN

-146 DRNVEPM
+146 DRNVGPM
-153 VTTRWNQDAPYNNM
+153 ITTKWNQDAPYNNM
-167 CPTLN
+167 CPMLY
-172 GLRTYT
+172 GRRTYT

-193 WPVQGTGSHS
+193 WPVRGTGSHK
-203 YYDDPNYPNYGCG
+203 YTDKEGCG
-216 QTLSANFGETTY
+216 QELSANFGETTY

-272 SGHAA
+272 SGNAA
-277 QALVEY
+277 QALVQY

-294 RDYRSYDEWVTIIK
+294 RDYRTYDEWITLIK
-308 GEIDAGRP
+308 NEIDEGRP

-334 YNIDGYFHVNWGW
+334 YNTDGYFHVNWGW
-347 GGQSD
+347 GGNSD
-352 DYFLIAT
+352 NYFLIAT
-359 LNPYDGQGIGGGS
+359 LNPDDQGIGGGS

-379 QDIIINV
+379 QDIIVNV

-405 LSTNVSSSSLGRTAR
+405 LSINVSSSSLGRTAR

-432 YITAYAGIGIEDSEG
+432 FITAYAGIGIEDSEG

-452 SYNTD
+452 TYNT
-457 NVLMTSYGYLASYG
+457 NTELMTSYGYIASFG

-490 PYYRKYNDETTYGR
+490 PYYRKYDDETIYGR
-504 IHVNYTQSQYIS
+504 IHVAYTQSQYIT
-516 MTIDSNG
+516 MTVDGNG

-531 PQWKDLDATN
+531 PQWKDLDAAN

-550 TTGQTTR
+550 TSGQTTR

-678 IQARATLYN
+678 IQVRATLYN

-793 SRGISRV
+793 GRGISRV

-812 VATGGDTAAAIDMS
+812 VTAVGGDTATAIDMTG
-826 ALPAG
+826 LPAG
-831 TYIVRTVIT
+831 TYIVRTTIT
-840 DGTAAMQKVIKK
+840 DGTATMQKVIKK

>member
-42 PRLRAK
+42 LRLRAK

-167 CPTLN
+167 CPMLN
-172 GLRTYT
+172 GRRTYT
-178 GCVATAMAQVMNYHE
+178 GCVATAMAQVMNYHQ
-193 WPVQGTGSHS
+193 WPVRGTGSHS
-203 YYDDPNYPNYGCG
+203 YYDYEGCG

-257 VSVDMTYM
+257 VSVEMTYM

-272 SGHAA
+272 SGNAA
-277 QALVEY
+277 NALVQY
-283 FGYPADVQILS
+283 FGYPADVQIIS
-294 RDYRSYDEWVTIIK
+294 RDYRTYDEWITLIK
-308 GEIDAGRP
+308 NEIDTGRP
-316 VLFGA
+316 ILFGA
-321 QSTAGGHEFVIDG
+321 QSTGGGHEFVIDG
-334 YNIDGYFHVNWGW
+334 YNTDGYFHVNWGW

-352 DYFLIAT
+352 GYFLIAT

-523 TATFGTAA
+523 TATFGSAD

-550 TTGQTTR
+550 ADGETTTI
-557 LTVDITNNGEETFS
+557 TVDLTNNGTETFS
-571 APLSFA
+571 GPLSFA
-577 LLSETSDNIVYSP
+577 LLYQNQDRFAYSP
-590 LTEYDMYYGYPS
+590 ATYNDYYGIPLLY
-602 LFDVYTIPAGETE
+602 DVYTIAAGETE
-615 NVEMSLTISNFTP
+615 NVEMSLPISDFTP
-628 SAKYYRVAIVDENEN
+628 SAKYYRIAIIDENEN
-643 IIGIPQLVRITN
+643 IIGTPQEIRVTN
-655 PTISLNGMNPEIL
+655 PEISLNGIAPEIL
-668 PSAENVDPDN
+668 PSSDNVDCN
-678 IQARATLYN
+678 NVQVRATLHN
-687 QSDDEEY
+687 TSADDEY
-694 IGNVSARI
+694 TGSVSARI
-702 LAGGRYTVLETKEVT
+702 LVNGRYTVLDTKEVT
-717 IPAAGSLTVEF
+717 IEPSGSVTVDF
-728 SGSFADGE
+728 SGRFE
-736 AGKEYSLWIFDASGK
+736 AGVAGKQHSLWIFNASGK
-751 SLFPYANF
+751 SLMPYTNF
-759 TLAAGTGG
+759 TVGTAAGVNDVTA
-767 VEDASIADGGT
+767 ASKAT
-778 RLYPNPVGDLLNVTD
+778 VYPNPVVDVLNVTD
-793 SRGISRV
+793 GRGINRV

-812 VATGGDTAAAIDMS
+812 VHVGGDTATAIDMS

-840 DGTAAMQKVIKK
+840 DGTAAMQKIIKK